1 MNGGKSKGYTDTWSC
16 AEKRLSLTSY
26 LLVSILSSETHAN
39 MKHSSSQ
46 KMIKK
51 KRWAHAY
58 NIRIATKLLK
68 NYGKCNK
75 AE

>member
-1 MNGGKSKGYTDTWSC
+1 MNGGKSKGYTDTCSC

-51 KRWAHAY
+51 KVGPRLQHKNCY
-58 NIRIATKLLK
+58 ETFKKLWQMQ
-68 NYGKCNK
+68 
-75 AE
+75 